1 MSTYK
6 LFNMMKGY
14 TSSLADNPCI
24 SLCGTTSI
32 GGANTCKHC
41 GRTQEQIT
49 HWQEYPSTVRKLINI
64 ENWDKHTSRQKI
76 TALAEE
82 YGIDFETSKQIFAVD
97 GHLGSIN

>member
-1 MSTYK
+1 
-6 LFNMMKGY
+6 MMKGY